1 MAVNEEEKSTAAAA
15 VSTRATEFD
24 KLRSQMQQLTE
35 QVAAL
40 TTKSKS
46 GNIQH
51 CYHCKQ
57 ARAHQHY
64 CPVRRANQRCYTC
77 NRPGHLARDCW
88 QGNNQG
94 MSVWGSRHPPRT

>member
-1 MAVNEEEKSTAAAA
+1 MAVNEEEKSTAAA

-57 ARAHQHY
+57 PGHTQCY

-77 NRPGHLARDCW
+77 GRPGHLARDSW

-94 MSVWGSRHPPRT
+94 MSVWGSRCLPRT